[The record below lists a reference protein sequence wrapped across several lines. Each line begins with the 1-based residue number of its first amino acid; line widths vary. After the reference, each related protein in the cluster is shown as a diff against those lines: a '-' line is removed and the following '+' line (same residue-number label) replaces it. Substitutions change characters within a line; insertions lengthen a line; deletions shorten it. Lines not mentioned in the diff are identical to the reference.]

1 MSDCRHNPGR
11 EFETGDVHTK
21 GNQLDERTSEETIY
35 KLVDFLYSGDGE
47 VNISAIDQYLEELDQ
62 VDSAHEEFDIEEGL
76 KQFNYRF
83 DASFDHHVEEV
94 KPSRKRRPLT
104 RIAIIAA
111 AMCIFTLTAQA
122 SGWDILG
129 IIARWTSE
137 QFSYAITGE
146 QKDNAP
152 ERREF
157 ASLQDA
163 LDEYNVTNLLSPTK
177 FPSETKFSGVIVKK
191 GEDYTLF
198 SATYELHGEKFF
210 ISVREILDVPHTDV
224 EIEDQNVEI
233 YEVGEINHY
242 LMSDV
247 KQKKVSWR
255 NGNWQCH
262 ISGNLSRD
270 DLLAMIDSIYEYGG

>member
-76 KQFNYRF
+76 KQFNDRF

-129 IIARWTSE
+129 AIARWTNE
-137 QFSYAITGE
+137 RFSYVIAGT
-146 QKDNAP
+146 QKDDTP
-152 ERREF
+152 EVKDF
-157 ASLQDA
+157 TSLQDA
-163 LDEYNVTNLLSPTK
+163 LDMYNVTNLLSPTK
-177 FPSETKFSGVIVKK
+177 FPSGTELSGVLVKK
-191 GEDYTLF
+191 GDGFTSFSASYTL
-198 SATYELHGEKFF
+198 LGENFF
-210 ISVREILDVPHTDV
+210 ISIREILNAPSTEV
-224 EIEDQNVEI
+224 EIKDQNVEI
-233 YEVGEINHY
+233 YEVGEIKHY
-242 LMSDV
+242 IMSDV
-247 KQKKVSWR
+247 KQRKVSWR

-262 ISGNLSRD
+262 ISGNLSHE
-270 DLLAMIDSIYEYGG
+270 DLLAMIDSIYE

>member
-47 VNISAIDQYLEELDQ
+47 VNVSAIDQYLEELDQ

-76 KQFNYRF
+76 KQFNDRF

-111 AMCIFTLTAQA
+111 AMCIFVITAQA

-129 IIARWTSE
+129 SIARWSSE
-137 QFSYAITGE
+137 QFSYVISGKP
-146 QKDNAP
+146 KDKTP
-152 ERREF
+152 VRKEYM
-157 ASLQDA
+157 SLQDA
-163 LDEYNVTNLLSPTK
+163 LDAHSVMSPLSPTR
-177 FPSETKFSGVIVKK
+177 FPNGTKLSKVLLKN
-191 GEDYTLF
+191 GEDYQSF
-198 SATYELHGEKFF
+198 SASYELHGENFY
-210 ISVREILDVPHTDV
+210 ISIRKVFDLPPTEV
-224 EIEDQNVEI
+224 EIENQNVEI
-233 YEVGEINHY
+233 YEVEDVKHY
-242 LMSDV
+242 IMSDV
-247 KQKKVSWR
+247 KQRKVSWR
-255 NGNWQCH
+255 NGNWQCQ

-270 DLLAMIDSIYEYGG
+270 DLLAMIESIYE